1 MLQMK
6 CFTEDKATHP
16 HRSARNPTVPQ
27 VFCGYKRKLQKEFS
41 EFQNERSGAWNPAQS
56 SGFCLRESSIPT
68 AGPSAHSWAKT
79 KDTPF
84 SPGSPGPLP
93 LAENITISHGHT
105 ETNHLWDERQR
116 EEPKCQQGLPSSEPA
131 KDFLSLLCPA
141 RERACHLWMSREAI
155 QLSASGEPWEESKCQ
170 LVEGPHS
177 QNRYVMAM
185 GRISTGNPRG
195 WNGMLKS
202 SCQPSSERGKWAFP
216 NCRAPRPCKTSGK
229 VNLYPVF

>member
-1 MLQMK
+1 MVTK
-6 CFTEDKATHP
+6 E
-16 HRSARNPTVPQ
+16 
-27 VFCGYKRKLQKEFS
+27 KEFS
-41 EFQNERSGAWNPAQS
+41 KFYNSRSGAWNSAQS
-56 SGFCLRESSIPT
+56 SSFCLRESSIPT

-79 KDTPF
+79 N
-84 SPGSPGPLP
+84 SPGPLP
-93 LAENITISHGHT
+93 WAENITISHGHT

-116 EEPKCQQGLPSSEPA
+116 EEPKHQQGLPSSELA

-141 RERACHLWMSREAI
+141 RERACHLWVSREAI
-155 QLSASGEPWEESKCQ
+155 QLSASGEPWEESKGQ
-170 LVEGPHS
+170 LVEDLHS

-185 GRISTGNPRG
+185 SRISTGNPRG

-216 NCRAPRPCKTSGK
+216 NCRGPRPHKTTSGK